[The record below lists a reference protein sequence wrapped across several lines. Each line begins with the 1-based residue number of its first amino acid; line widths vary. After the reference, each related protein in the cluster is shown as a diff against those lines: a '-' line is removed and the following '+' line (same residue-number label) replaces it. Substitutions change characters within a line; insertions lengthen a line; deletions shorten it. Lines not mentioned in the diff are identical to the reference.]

1 MNFTGGRTI
10 MISVAAFLAGVAGT
24 AVATGALPATS
35 QVSASERAK
44 IESVVR
50 DYILSHPEIIPE
62 AIERLQNNEAAKA
75 VSANRKALETPYASA
90 WAGNPNGDVT
100 MVVFYDYACGFCRRS
115 LPDIEK
121 LLAEDKNLKVV
132 FRELPILSDDSAKAS
147 HAALAAAEQ
156 GKFKA
161 FHDAL
166 FETGRPT
173 AANVVKVQ
181 KQLGIDLAKSTA
193 AAASP
198 AVKREIDSNVELAR
212 TLRFTGTPSWVIG
225 DQVLNG
231 AIGYANLKKAIEKA
245 RATPNG

>member
-24 AVATGALPATS
+24 AIATGALPATS

-50 DYILSHPEIIPE
+50 EYILAHPEIIPE

-90 WAGNPNGDVT
+90 WAGNPKGDVT

-132 FRELPILSDDSAKAS
+132 FRELPILSEDSAKAS

-166 FETGRPT
+166 FEAGRPT

-181 KQLGIDLAKSTA
+181 KELGIDMAKSTA

-198 AVKREIDSNVELAR
+198 AVQREIETNVEMAR

-231 AIGYANLKKAIEKA
+231 AIGYDNLKKAVEKA
-245 RATPNG
+245 RSTPNG